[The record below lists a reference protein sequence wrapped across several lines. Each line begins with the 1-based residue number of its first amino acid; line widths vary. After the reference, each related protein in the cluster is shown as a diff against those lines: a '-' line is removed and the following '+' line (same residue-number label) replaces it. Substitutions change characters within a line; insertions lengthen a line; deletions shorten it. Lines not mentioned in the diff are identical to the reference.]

1 MELAIDTSTEMAGLV
16 LAHHGQ
22 LRVELTWNAGQ
33 NHTAELVPN
42 LIYLLG
48 QQKTKLQELEA
59 VVVARGPGSFNGL
72 RVGVSTA
79 KGLAFALSIPLV
91 GISTLEAQAYAH
103 APSGL
108 TICSLF
114 NAGRGEVAAALFRG
128 RGGWCRLLE
137 EQITTIE
144 ALSGLI
150 KEETIFCGELTREMA
165 RELRE
170 RLGGR
175 AVLAGAASVR
185 RAGYLAELGWQ
196 RLERGQRDDPT
207 TLQPLYLRRPSVTS
221 PRGQA

>member
-1 MELAIDTSTEMAGLV
+1 MASLA
-16 LAHHGQ
+16 LAHRGQ
-22 LRVELTWNAGQ
+22 LRAELTWHAGQ

-48 QQKTKLQELEA
+48 QQKVKPRELEA
-59 VVVARGPGSFNGL
+59 VAVAKGPGSFNGL
-72 RVGVSTA
+72 RVAMSTA

-108 TICSLF
+108 TICPLL

-128 RGGWCRLLE
+128 RGGWHRLLE

-144 ALSGLI
+144 ALSAMI
-150 KEETIFCGELTREMA
+150 REETIFCGEIVPEMA
-165 RELRE
+165 QELKE
-170 RLGGR
+170 RLGER
-175 AVLAGAASVR
+175 AVLAGPASVR
-185 RAGYLAELGWQ
+185 RAGYLAELAWQ
-196 RLERGQRDDPT
+196 RLERGQWDDPA
-207 TLQPLYLRRPSVTS
+207 TLQPLYLRRPSVTT